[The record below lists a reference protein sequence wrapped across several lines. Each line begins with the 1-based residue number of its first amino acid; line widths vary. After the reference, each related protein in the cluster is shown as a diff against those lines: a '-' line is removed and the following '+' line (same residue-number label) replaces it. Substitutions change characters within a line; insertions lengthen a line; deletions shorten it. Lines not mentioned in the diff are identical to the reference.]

1 MGIYILYISCLDVDQ
16 MWRNV
21 LRASVT
27 CLLMKHQPTSWRYLC
42 CSSNV
47 WFATNSQRKR
57 KKSTTIH
64 INVLSK
70 FSYILWRPW
79 WTVGCRAVAAVW
91 PRSPWALR
99 GCRRRRRPAT
109 GPQQPR
115 ASTKSSLC
123 SISRP
128 LSCSW
133 PAWLSFGPNKTDWAL
148 SFVRILHHQQD
159 QLHVRR
165 QQHRFLKNWIQF
177 CLPHLKHGEILTN
190 IWMSKLLVSCLYLL
204 KRVCLLTTWKHN
216 YTWMIQWC
224 CQVKVNVC
232 HVCCSSCNSL

>member
-1 MGIYILYISCLDVDQ
+1 M
-16 MWRNV
+16 N
-21 LRASVT
+21 A
-27 CLLMKHQPTSWRYLC
+27 
-42 CSSNV
+42 
-47 WFATNSQRKR
+47 
-57 KKSTTIH
+57 
-64 INVLSK
+64 LSK
-70 FSYILWRPW
+70 FSYIFWRPW
-79 WTVGCRAVAAVW
+79 WTVGCRAAAAVW

-232 HVCCSSCNSL
+232 DVCCSGCNSL